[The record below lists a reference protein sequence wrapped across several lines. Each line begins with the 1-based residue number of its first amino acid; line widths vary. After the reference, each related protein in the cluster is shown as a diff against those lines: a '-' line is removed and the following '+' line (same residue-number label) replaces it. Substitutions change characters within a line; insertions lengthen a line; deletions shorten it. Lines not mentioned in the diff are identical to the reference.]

1 MKCNSGLWL
10 KYYQISHK
18 MVVKDERGEF
28 VKRYTWKLAI
38 AFVISYLLL
47 MLVVVFAYINISQN
61 FIERQASKNLLDTG
75 EVLAERISAQID
87 FDYNKLE
94 DTIETYIAQSLDP
107 VATLNANINDLNI
120 HGSTYTGFGTLD
132 ERVLTI
138 NGIEYTYI
146 DAYDF
151 EDFNEIVSIYSFQSA
166 FQTGEQT
173 NYIFFK
179 VDDVIAYF
187 EAAPYIEA
195 LMESSQTSTNFLV
208 MTADNTISYKS
219 FSNGTLSFFY
229 DYLRN
234 ESVSESV
241 IDDIKSK
248 VMEGST
254 HVLQS
259 KFLSESSFI
268 TLNPLDSQFS
278 SKQFYLIVTYNEN
291 DIILSMSY
299 LTNILWAL
307 FFVIFVLFALA
318 LVIIYKILVTK
329 INDIENARITHYYA
343 KPYIIWITGKGKIKS
358 YNQSFKKLLGDYDIY
373 DKIQDF
379 KIKTEFDM
387 ENIEDVIHRQRAFT
401 AIFELGLLRLVY
413 IRFIPMR
420 SGGGYLLVGDDNSNI
435 EGRFDEYKSL
445 ALFNKVTHLP
455 NYNSLRAD
463 LISFF
468 SDLDAVKKMNSLL
481 AIDIVSFSKINILL
495 GDKSGDRFLVI
506 ISELIDESL
515 EGYPATLYNT
525 ESDSFFIFFKDIEN
539 YNWVTRWITKI
550 LSIFEKPITIDKN
563 FINIDVKIG
572 VFNIEADRYEILNAD
587 VTYDNANL
595 ALNHAKESNT
605 HKHFIYD
612 VSLNMVASRE
622 QLMEADL
629 AIAIKNQEFYMALQ
643 PQYDNTK
650 EMITGFEA
658 LIRWRNPKYASES
671 PLKFIQMAERNNMI
685 IDIGRIAL
693 HETCQIAKE
702 MEKYN
707 VHISLNISPVQILQA
722 GFVNEIITVF
732 EQYDL
737 KKHSI
742 SLEITE
748 TFLIGSFELVI
759 NKLKLLQKYGFDIH
773 LDDFGTGYSSLQ
785 YLRDLPINTI
795 KIDRAFIINLET
807 DAHSRAIVTMISN
820 LAKNIGLEVIA
831 EGIENEK
838 QNLIVYKSGCSIIQ
852 GYMISAPVVK
862 SEAIKLLI
870 DYNIDK
876 TKRVDVQ
883 KFMKP
888 KETKR

>member
-1 MKCNSGLWL
+1 M
-10 KYYQISHK
+10 
-18 MVVKDERGEF
+18 
-28 VKRYTWKLAI
+28 KRYTWKLAI
-38 AFVISYLLL
+38 AFIISYILL
-47 MLVVVFAYINISQN
+47 MLVVVFAYIQISEN
-61 FIERQASKNLLDTG
+61 FIVRHAKDNLVDTG
-75 EVLAERISAQID
+75 NVLADRFNAQLD
-87 FDYNKLE
+87 FDYKKLK
-94 DTIETYIAQSLDP
+94 DTIEAYEAQSLDP
-107 VATLNANINDLNI
+107 IAALYANIDQFTI
-120 HGSTYTGFGTLD
+120 YGSTYSGFGSIVD
-132 ERVLTI
+132 RVLSVEG
-138 NGIEYTYI
+138 NDYTYI
-146 DAYDF
+146 DGYDSKDYA
-151 EDFNEIVSIYSFQSA
+151 EMVSIYSFQNA
-166 FQTGEQT
+166 FNTEDNT
-173 NYIFFK
+173 VYIFFK
-179 VDDVIAYF
+179 VRRIVAFF
-187 EAAPYIEA
+187 EAAPYIES
-195 LMESSQTSTNFLV
+195 LMEASSSSSNYIV
-208 MTADNTISYKS
+208 MTADNTIAYRS
-219 FSNGTLSFFY
+219 FTSGSLNFFY
-229 DYLRN
+229 DYLRS
-234 ESVSESV
+234 ESVSENV
-241 IDDIKSK
+241 INRIKLK
-248 VMEGST
+248 LMAGAV
-254 HVLQS
+254 HVEQQ
-259 KFLSESSFI
+259 KFLGQDSFI
-268 TLNPLDSQFS
+268 TFNPLEPTLSE
-278 SKQFYLIVTYNEN
+278 KQFYLVTTYNV
-291 DIILSMSY
+291 DDVILSMSY

-307 FFVIFVLFALA
+307 FFVIFLLFAGA

-401 AIFELGLLRLVY
+401 AIFELGILRLVY

-420 SGGGYLLVGDDNSNI
+420 SGGGYLLVGDDVSSI
-435 EGRFDEYKSL
+435 EGSFDEYKSL

-468 SDLDAVKKMNSLL
+468 SDLVAVKKINSLL

-495 GDKSGDRFLVI
+495 GEKSGDRFLVI
-506 ISELIDESL
+506 ISELLDESL

-525 ESDSFFIFFKDIEN
+525 EADSFVIFFKDIEN
-539 YNWVTRWITKI
+539 YNWVTRWINKI

-572 VFNIEADRYEILNAD
+572 VFHIESDRYEILNAD
-587 VTYDNANL
+587 VAYENMNL

-605 HKHFIYD
+605 HKHFTYD
-612 VSLNMVASRE
+612 VTLSMVASRE
-622 QLMEADL
+622 QMMEKDL
-629 AIAIKNQEFYMALQ
+629 ANAIKNQEFYMALQ
-643 PQYDNTK
+643 PQYDNSK

-658 LIRWRNPKYASES
+658 LIRWKNPKYISES

-693 HETCQIAKE
+693 HETCMIAKE

-707 VHISLNISPVQILQA
+707 VHISLNISPVQLLQA

-807 DAHSRAIVTMISN
+807 DAHSRAIVQMISS
-820 LAKNIGLEVIA
+820 LARNVGLEVIA

-838 QNLIVYKSGCSIIQ
+838 QNLIVVKSGCNIIQ
-852 GYMISAPVVK
+852 GYMISPPVVK

-883 KFMKP
+883 KLIKP
-888 KETKR
+888 KEIKR

>member
-1 MKCNSGLWL
+1 M
-10 KYYQISHK
+10 
-18 MVVKDERGEF
+18 
-28 VKRYTWKLAI
+28 KRYTWKLAI
-38 AFVISYLLL
+38 AFIISYILL
-47 MLVVVFAYINISQN
+47 MLVVVFAYITISEN
-61 FIERQASKNLLDTG
+61 FIEREARNGLTDSSG
-75 EVLAERISAQID
+75 VLVERINAQID
-87 FDYNKLE
+87 FDYNKLQ
-94 DTIETYIAQSLDP
+94 DTISSYEAQSLDP
-107 VATLNANINDLNI
+107 VATLYANIDQFTIN
-120 HGSTYTGFGTLD
+120 GSTYQGFGTLNG
-132 ERVLTI
+132 RVLTI
-138 NGIEYTYI
+138 EGTEYTYQDGY
-146 DAYDF
+146 DA
-151 EDFNEIVSIYSFQSA
+151 EDYAQMVSIYTFEDA
-166 FQTGEQT
+166 FQTIDQT
-173 NYIFFK
+173 VYIFFK
-179 VDDVIAYF
+179 VDDIIAF
-187 EAAPYIEA
+187 VEAAPYIDS
-195 LMESSQTSTNFLV
+195 LMESSTSSTNYLI
-208 MTADNTISYKS
+208 MTADNTIAYKS
-219 FSNGTLSFFY
+219 FTNGSLSFFY
-229 DYLRN
+229 DYLRS
-234 ESVSESV
+234 EAVSESV
-241 IDDIKSK
+241 ITDIKAE
-248 VMEGST
+248 VMAGST
-254 HVLQS
+254 YVIQE
-259 KFLSESSFI
+259 KFLGEASFI
-268 TLNPLDSQFS
+268 TFNPLDIEFS
-278 SKQFYLIVTYNEN
+278 SKQFYLVNLFNESEVIV
-291 DIILSMSY
+291 SMSY

-307 FFVIFVLFALA
+307 FFVIFLLFALA
-318 LVIIYKILVTK
+318 LVVIYRILVTK

-343 KPYIIWITGKGKIKS
+343 KPYIVWITGKGKIKS

-420 SGGGYLLVGDDNSNI
+420 SGGGYLLVGDDISSI

-463 LISFF
+463 LVAFF

-495 GDKSGDRFLVI
+495 GEKSGDRFLVI
-506 ISELIDESL
+506 ISELLDESL
-515 EGYPATLYNT
+515 EGYPATLYNI
-525 ESDSFFIFFKDIEN
+525 EADSFFIFFKDIEN
-539 YNWVTRWITKI
+539 FNWVTRWITKI

-572 VFNIEADRYEILNAD
+572 VFHIESDRYEILNAD
-587 VTYDNANL
+587 VAYDNTNL

-612 VSLNMVASRE
+612 VSLSMVASRE
-622 QLMEADL
+622 QLMETDL

-643 PQYDNTK
+643 PQYDNSK

-658 LIRWRNPKYASES
+658 LIRWKNPKYASES

-807 DAHSRAIVTMISN
+807 DSHSRAIVSMISS
-820 LAKNIGLEVIA
+820 LAKNVGLEVIA
-831 EGIENEK
+831 EGIENER
-838 QNLIVYKSGCSIIQ
+838 QNQIVYKSGCNIIQ
-852 GYMISAPVVK
+852 GYMISQPVVK
-862 SEAIKLLI
+862 SEAIKLLME
-870 DYNIDK
+870 YNIDK

-883 KFMKP
+883 KLMKP
-888 KETKR
+888 KEIKR

>member
-1 MKCNSGLWL
+1 M
-10 KYYQISHK
+10 
-18 MVVKDERGEF
+18 
-28 VKRYTWKLAI
+28 KRYTWKLAI
-38 AFVISYLLL
+38 AFIISYILL

-61 FIERQASKNLLDTG
+61 FIERQARNNLVNSGD
-75 EVLAERISAQID
+75 VLVERINAQID
-87 FDYNKLE
+87 FDYNKLK
-94 DTIETYIAQSLDP
+94 DTIESYEAQSLDP
-107 VATLNANINDLNI
+107 VATLNLNINQFAI
-120 HGSTYTGFGTLD
+120 HGSTYSGFGTLD
-132 ERVLTI
+132 QRVLTVD
-138 NGIEYTYI
+138 GIEYTYGI
-146 DAYDF
+146 GYELDDYS
-151 EDFNEIVSIYSFQSA
+151 EMVSIYTFEDA
-166 FQTGEQT
+166 FDVADQT

-179 VDDVIAYF
+179 VDDIIAFF
-187 EAAPYIEA
+187 EAEPYIES
-195 LMESSQTSTNFLV
+195 LMESSTTSTNYV
-208 MTADNTISYKS
+208 IMTADNTIAYKS
-219 FSNGTLSFFY
+219 FNNGTLSFFY
-229 DYLRN
+229 DYLRS

-241 IDDIKSK
+241 INDIKEN
-248 VMEGST
+248 VMSGST
-254 HVLQS
+254 YVIQED
-259 KFLSESSFI
+259 FLSEASFI
-268 TLNPLDSQFS
+268 TFNPFNNEFS
-278 SKQFYLIVTYNEN
+278 AKQFYLVTIYNES
-291 DIILSMSY
+291 DVIVSMSY

-307 FFVIFVLFALA
+307 FFVIFLLFALA
-318 LVIIYKILVTK
+318 LVVIYKILVTK

-343 KPYIIWITGKGKIKS
+343 KPYIVWITGKGKIKS

-420 SGGGYLLVGDDNSNI
+420 SGGGYLLVGDDISNI
-435 EGRFDEYKSL
+435 EGRFDEYRSL

-463 LISFF
+463 LVAFF
-468 SDLDAVKKMNSLL
+468 TDLDAVKKMNSLL

-495 GDKSGDRFLVI
+495 GEKSGDRFLVI

-515 EGYPATLYNT
+515 EGYPATLYNI
-525 ESDSFFIFFKDIEN
+525 EADSFYIFFKDIEN
-539 YNWVTRWITKI
+539 FNWVTRWITKI

-572 VFNIEADRYEILNAD
+572 VFHIESERYEILNAD
-587 VTYDNANL
+587 VAYDNANL

-612 VSLNMVASRE
+612 VSLSMVASRE

-629 AIAIKNQEFYMALQ
+629 AVAIKNQEFYMALQ
-643 PQYDNTK
+643 PQYDNSK

-658 LIRWRNPKYASES
+658 LIRWKNPKYASES

-807 DAHSRAIVTMISN
+807 DAHSRAIVTMISS
-820 LAKNIGLEVIA
+820 LAKNVGLEVIA

-838 QNLIVYKSGCSIIQ
+838 QNQIVYKSGCNVIQ
-852 GYMISAPVVK
+852 GYMISPPVVK

-870 DYNIDK
+870 EYNIDK

-883 KFMKP
+883 RLVKP
-888 KETKR
+888 REIKR